1 MFLFDANCHVGP
13 WPQHPY
19 QPRTVP
25 ELLEEMQRLGIA
37 KALVRH
43 TWGWWYDPR
52 AGNTALEEELR
63 GRPQLLP
70 CLAVSPLLA
79 HEMGGEDSFLEAMRR
94 SGARAVCLYPGAQ
107 HFVLARWCAGR
118 LLDLL
123 QERRIPVLLEKEE
136 VSWAE
141 LYALASD
148 WPLLRIV
155 VLRTGYR
162 ILRQCLPLL
171 QSTEHV
177 YLDIS
182 YLADNEALE
191 VICAAVG
198 SGRLVFGTGT
208 PRVDGAGAVARL
220 AYAGLGEREK
230 ELIAAGNLEAL
241 LAGAMLD

>member
-1 MFLFDANCHVGP
+1 
-13 WPQHPY
+13 
-19 QPRTVP
+19 
-25 ELLEEMQRLGIA
+25 
-37 KALVRH
+37 
-43 TWGWWYDPR
+43 
-52 AGNTALEEELR
+52 
-63 GRPQLLP
+63 
-70 CLAVSPLLA
+70 
-79 HEMGGEDSFLEAMRR
+79 
-94 SGARAVCLYPGAQ
+94 
-107 HFVLARWCAGR
+107 
-118 LLDLL
+118 
-123 QERRIPVLLEKEE
+123 LEKEE

-198 SGRLVFGTGT
+198 PGRLVFGTGT